1 MNRGRN
7 SNKQDE
13 EVPDEFRCKRSDGKQ
28 WRCPQRAMENRTLCE
43 KHHNQAK
50 KRSGGGAAAAAAAS
64 SSPTKKMKLAS
75 NSDSSRASEN
85 KSKASNRQVT
95 LDTAAQARPKPPRS
109 QGASVTTSN
118 DAKLLKDSPN
128 GQPRMPNGASKK
140 SADDSTRISRSPSVS
155 SCTKDK
161 IAQHPDN
168 VVDTE
173 KEQQSRMCHQCQRN
187 DKEEVIRCQKC
198 GKKRYCTQCIT
209 RWYPGLNEKDIRQA
223 CPYCREICNC
233 KACLRMVGPKYQS
246 PEMQQQQQQFSD
258 SDRMKYLRFM
268 LSYLQPPLEQLHQE
282 QCQEVEMETKWRG
295 DANTRVER
303 SKLLKDERLYCD
315 NCSTSIVDVY
325 RSCQACSYDL
335 CLTCCRELRQGGQ
348 PGGEQAGSAEQQ
360 SHVRVK
366 GIGRGPQ
373 SAYKLPV
380 WCVNEDRSIPCP
392 PSERGGCGSGTM
404 VLRRI
409 LKADWIAKLVA
420 DVNYFLK
427 TGPRSPLSTDARDSS
442 CECSSRLNK
451 DSTLSSGN
459 CESHLRRAANR
470 SDNRDN
476 YLYCPTNKLIKKEG
490 LEHFQKH
497 WLQGEPVIV
506 RNVFEGTKGLSWE
519 PMVMWRAVRET
530 TKNKFEGETTS
541 VKALDCL
548 DWCEVEINIR
558 QFFTGYQEGRAHEDG
573 WPEMLKLKDW
583 PPSNFFEERLP
594 RHGAEFI
601 SALPF
606 HEYTHPKH
614 GVVNLASKLPD
625 YVMKPDLGPKTYIA
639 YGMKEELGRGDS
651 VTKLHCDMS
660 DAVNVLAHTT
670 NVKLPKWQ
678 KTRLDK
684 YQKIY
689 KEMVAAQPQP
699 KLEEVDCSKG
709 RDSNIAARAFDMV
722 VRLDTE
728 DLDASSPLPT
738 DGTALSASSSDP
750 NRMNKHASTVKDVN
764 MENGLAVVDSNM
776 VEPDSCKENNN
787 EEHTLEEK
795 EQMNAR
801 VYQKAIS
808 DESMRNEESSV
819 TMDDDIFGGALW
831 DIFRRQDVPKL
842 QKYLRLHFREL
853 RHTQEQC
860 LDCITHPIHDQTMY
874 LTEEHKRRL
883 KDEFGVEPWTF
894 EQHTGEAVFI
904 PAGCPHQV
912 RNLKS
917 CIKVAMDFVSPEN
930 LQECMRLTEEFRF
943 LPKEHRAKEDKLE
956 VKKMILYAAS
966 RAVKDLKHLTLAQSE
981 QLPSAASNGSLSGIK
996 VVERHISRVSEQRRE
1011 YVLG

>member
-1 MNRGRN
+1 MNRGKN
-7 SNKQDE
+7 GNKPDE

-75 NSDSSRASEN
+75 NYDSSRASES
-85 KSKASNRQVT
+85 KSKVSSRQST
-95 LDTAAQARPKPPRS
+95 MDTPRPKPPKS
-109 QGASVTTSN
+109 QGASVPMNS
-118 DAKLLKDSPN
+118 DSKLLKDSPN
-128 GQPRMPNGASKK
+128 GQPKVSNGASKK
-140 SADDSTRISRSPSVS
+140 NVDDSARISRSPSLS
-155 SCTKDK
+155 SCTKEK
-161 IAQHPDN
+161 IAQQSDN
-168 VVDTE
+168 TADTE

-198 GKKRYCTQCIT
+198 GRKRYCTMCIA
-209 RWYPGLNEKDIRQA
+209 RWYPELSEKDFRQA
-223 CPYCREICNC
+223 CPYCKGNCNC
-233 KACLRMVGPKYQS
+233 KACLRMVGSSFQS
-246 PEMQQQQQQFSD
+246 SEMQQRLSD
-258 SDRMKYLRFM
+258 SDRIKYLKFM
-268 LSYLQPPLEQLHQE
+268 LSYIQPPLEQLHQE

-303 SKLLKDERLYCD
+303 SRLMKDERLYCD

-335 CLTCCRELRQGGQ
+335 CLTCCRELRLGLQ
-348 PGGEQAGSAEQQ
+348 PGGEQAGSAEHQ
-360 SHVRVK
+360 SHVRAR
-366 GIGRGPQ
+366 GLGRGLHNVN
-373 SAYKLPV
+373 KLPV

-420 DVNYFLK
+420 DVNYFVK
-427 TGPRSPLSTDARDSS
+427 TGSKSPLLNDAHESS
-442 CECSSRLNK
+442 CECSSRLTK
-451 DSTLSSGN
+451 DSDN
-459 CESHLRRAANR
+459 CGSHLRRAAYR
-470 SDNRDN
+470 SDSKDN
-476 YLYCPTNKLIKKEG
+476 YIYCPTNQLVKKEG

-558 QFFTGYQEGRAHEDG
+558 QFFTGYQEGRAHEGG

-601 SALPF
+601 TALPY

-614 GVVNLASKLPD
+614 GVLNLASKLPD

-639 YGMKEELGRGDS
+639 YGMREELGRGDS

-670 NVKLPKWQ
+670 DVKLRKWQ
-678 KTRLDK
+678 KRRLDK
-684 YQKIY
+684 FQKVY
-689 KEMVAAQPQP
+689 KEMIASQPQP
-699 KLEEVDCSKG
+699 NSEEADCSKG
-709 RDSNIAARAFDMV
+709 QDWHNGNIAARAFVMV
-722 VRLDTE
+722 VQSDTE
-728 DLDASSPLPT
+728 DLDASGAFPADET
-738 DGTALSASSSDP
+738 TISASSSEP
-750 NRMNKHASTVKDVN
+750 NRMNKDASTLRDAD
-764 MENGLAVVDSNM
+764 MENGVANSDCNM
-776 VEPDSCKENNN
+776 VDPDSGKSHNTEVHTS
-787 EEHTLEEK
+787 EE
-795 EQMNAR
+795 EQTNAGGC
-801 VYQKAIS
+801 QKVLCNDGKKI
-808 DESMRNEESSV
+808 EESSV
-819 TMDDDIFGGALW
+819 TLVDDSFGGALW
-831 DIFRRQDVPKL
+831 DIFRRQDVSKL
-842 QKYLRLHFREL
+842 QKYLKMHFHEFRHIRE
-853 RHTQEQC
+853 RC
-860 LDCITHPIHDQTMY
+860 LERISNPIHDQTIY
-874 LTEEHKRRL
+874 LNEEHKRRL
-883 KDEFGVEPWTF
+883 KEEFGVEPWTF
-894 EQHTGEAVFI
+894 EQHIGEAVFI

-930 LQECMRLTEEFRF
+930 LQECMHLTEDFRL

-981 QLPSAASNGSLSGIK
+981 QLSTATANGSFSGSK
-996 VVERHISRVSEQRRE
+996 VIERHISRISEQRRE